1 MNFVATGEETIDLE
15 DPVKY
20 YARRVIN

>member
-1 MNFVATGEETIDLE
+1 MNFLATGEETIDLE